1 MRQQRVSDLPNE
13 VLSRFVQVGDIRTHY
28 LEAMPAEGQDSF
40 NEPVV
45 LIHSAEFGGR
55 AEFSWRYNIGEIGKH
70 FHVYAPDMAG
80 FGRTDMVYSFTNP
93 VGFRIRHLRRFMETL
108 EIEQAHFIG
117 NSFGGGLVLQ
127 MAADQAMAQSILSVV
142 AISGGGK
149 APDND
154 ARKLLTG
161 YNGGREEM
169 REILRV
175 LFFDKRW
182 WAEEFVEE
190 HWRASREPGVWEACA
205 AARLAPKGEERG
217 FRPVRPDYGKIT
229 CPVLIVAGA
238 QDLLRLLTYAEE
250 MQRQIPNSTV
260 KVFDRSRHSSHI
272 EHAEEFNRQVIEFL
286 NNVINGKD

>member
-1 MRQQRVSDLPNE
+1 MQQQRVSDLPSE
-13 VLSRFVQVGDIRTHY
+13 VVSQFIQVGDIRTHY
-28 LEAMPAEGQDSF
+28 LETMPADGQASVK
-40 NEPVV
+40 EVVV

-93 VGFRIRHLRRFMETL
+93 VGFRIRHLRRFMETVG
-108 EIEQAHFIG
+108 IEQAHFIG

-127 MAADQAMAQSILSVV
+127 MAAEQVMAQTILSVV

-175 LFFDKRW
+175 LFFDERW
-182 WAEEFVEE
+182 WAEEMVEE
-190 HWRASREPGVWEACA
+190 HWRASREPGVWETCA

-217 FRPVRPDYGKIT
+217 FRPVRPDT
-229 CPVLIVAGA
+229 ERSIV
-238 QDLLRLLTYAEE
+238 
-250 MQRQIPNSTV
+250 
-260 KVFDRSRHSSHI
+260 RS
-272 EHAEEFNRQVIEFL
+272 
-286 NNVINGKD
+286 